1 MKTCEKQLDSLPVAV
16 AIDTN
21 VPVEGLAVEAV
32 PIPITVGG
40 ISPNSADQSEIPI
53 SLLAENHWP
62 LGLQATLVQTVQKY
76 PLRYFICDDSGS
88 MLTNDG
94 NKIVGEGIN
103 STMLRCT
110 RWSELS
116 AALKFHVRLA
126 DQLQAVS
133 QFRFLNSSCPITI
146 GDGAADSAEKI
157 QKLLQLL
164 EASPSGG
171 TPLCRH
177 IREVIDEIKSKEI
190 ELRRNGQR
198 ACLVI
203 ATDGEST
210 DGNLT
215 EAMRPLQNL
224 PVWVVVRLCTDQ
236 ENIVTYWNQIDSD
249 LELDMDVIDDLCG
262 EAEEVRVFNRWL
274 NYAEP
279 LHRLREF
286 GIPIKEFDLLDESL
300 LSLEQLRVFSCLVF
314 GGALE
319 TYPHP
324 QVDWS
329 TFVSFIQ
336 TKNEEIGRVW
346 SPTQKRLEY
355 WIDLSNLN
363 SANEY
368 QKLSE
373 MTKNTTNSIVWPKL
387 SEYNSPWMIGFIV
400 LMLAYACMFLTS

>member
-1 MKTCEKQLDSLPVAV
+1 
-16 AIDTN
+16 
-21 VPVEGLAVEAV
+21 
-32 PIPITVGG
+32 
-40 ISPNSADQSEIPI
+40 
-53 SLLAENHWP
+53 
-62 LGLQATLVQTVQKY
+62 
-76 PLRYFICDDSGS
+76 
-88 MLTNDG
+88 
-94 NKIVGEGIN
+94 
-103 STMLRCT
+103 
-110 RWSELS
+110 
-116 AALKFHVRLA
+116 VRLA